1 MHKSSLRKALSIVAA
16 ITALLLLIPLLGMQ
30 FTSHFE
36 WGPEDFVLAACLL
49 FGTGA
54 AMVLVHRHVE
64 RMSHRVALIGVLA
77 LALAAVWAE
86 LAVGILT

>member
-1 MHKSSLRKALSIVAA
+1 MHKSSLRKPLSIVAA

-30 FTSHFE
+30 FTSDFQ

-54 AMVLVHRHVE
+54 AIVLVHRRVK
-64 RMSHRVALIGVLA
+64 RMGHRVALIVFLVFALGV
-77 LALAAVWAE
+77 VWAE

>member
-1 MHKSSLRKALSIVAA
+1 MHARSLRKPLSIVAA

-30 FTSHFE
+30 FTSDFQ
-36 WGPEDFVLAACLL
+36 WDVEDFVLAACLL

-54 AMVLVHRHVE
+54 AIVLVHRRVK
-64 RMSHRVALIGVLA
+64 RMSHRVALIVFLVFA
-77 LALAAVWAE
+77 LCAVWAE

>member
-1 MHKSSLRKALSIVAA
+1 MHKSSLRKPLSIVAA

-30 FTSHFE
+30 FTSEFQ
-36 WGPEDFVLAACLL
+36 WDAADFVLAAGLL

-54 AMVLVHRHVE
+54 AIVLVHRHVK
-64 RMSHRVALIGVLA
+64 RSSHRAALIALIVLA
-77 LALAAVWAE
+77 LAVVWAE